1 MAPLGRQLGDVALL
15 AVDELGEHAQAG
27 LVDQRVEAGE
37 VDADRRDQRRLE
49 LAVGDLDVLARG
61 GLAGAVEQRRE
72 LVGRRAG
79 VLARRELVEAAADLA
94 DRARVV
100 VQVVAEQRLD
110 VEARLEREV
119 PAREVDELAQH
130 VQVVAEA
137 RRGGVDVVAH
147 AWAEVTQTG
156 AGAGRARISRRA
168 TSAPPS
174 AAAT

>member
-15 AVDELGEHAQAG
+15 AVDELGEQAQAG

-49 LAVGDLDVLARG
+49 LAVGDLEVLARG